1 MKVEGKLLTKMK
13 ALAKNLNLCI
23 KAEDINNPDFRS
35 MQHSWDDITDIYLDR
50 KDRDKW
56 NGRTVKGRMS

>member
-50 KDRDKW
+50 KERD
-56 NGRTVKGRMS
+56 